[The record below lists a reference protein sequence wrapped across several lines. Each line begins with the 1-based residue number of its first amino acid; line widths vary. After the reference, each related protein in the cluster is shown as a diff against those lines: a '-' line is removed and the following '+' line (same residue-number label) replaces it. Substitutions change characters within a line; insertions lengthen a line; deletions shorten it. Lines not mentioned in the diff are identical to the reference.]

1 MAIVIDKDKIKN
13 IKNKTR
19 IKEKK
24 QYIGLK
30 LPLQKSNSSE
40 GYFESSTTSID
51 AVKENIKNLILTRKG
66 ERVMNPMIG
75 LNLDE
80 FLFENITE
88 DVIYLIREDVESTF
102 KFWIPFVGISDLNIS
117 DNVDGNSLHITIKFF
132 MRSNPSIIESVQVEI

>member
-13 IKNKTR
+13 IKNPTR

-30 LPLQKSNSSE
+30 LPLQKSDNSE
-40 GYFESSTTSID
+40 GYFESSDTSLG

-66 ERVMNPMIG
+66 ERVMNPLLG

-80 FLFENITE
+80 FLFENIT
-88 DVIYLIREDVESTF
+88 DDIIYLIREYE
-102 KFWIPFVGISDLNIS
+102 
-117 DNVDGNSLHITIKFF
+117 
-132 MRSNPSIIESVQVEI
+132 